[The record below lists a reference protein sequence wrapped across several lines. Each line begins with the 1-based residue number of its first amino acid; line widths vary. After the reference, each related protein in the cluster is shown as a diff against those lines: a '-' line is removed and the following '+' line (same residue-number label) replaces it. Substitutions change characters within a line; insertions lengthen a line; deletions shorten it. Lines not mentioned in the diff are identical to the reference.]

1 MKCSADFFG
10 LKELPAIDIDKETL
24 EELALKSS
32 SLGLTVPGVQKKLSL
47 HLSDEG
53 SSRLTLVGH
62 PAGYILKPQTED
74 FEQLPQS
81 EDLVMD
87 IAEMMGVRVV
97 PHGLIEVDNKWAYIS
112 KRIDRLNN
120 EIYAMEDFCQLS
132 GRLTL
137 DKYKSSYERCA
148 GIIKR
153 YSAMPGFDMSEF
165 YLRLLVCF
173 VTGNSDMHLKNF
185 SLIERD
191 PGSREYVLSS
201 AYDLLPVNVIIPEDT
216 EETALTLNGKKSNL
230 KRKDF
235 LTFADTAGLNNKAAT
250 HMIDS
255 VVRRKEEAIRMC
267 RESYLNSELKKG
279 MIALIEERSDRLQ
292 RLIG

>member
-1 MKCSADFFG
+1 MKCKADFFG

-47 HLSDEG
+47 HLSDEE

-74 FEQLPQS
+74 FEQLPES

-97 PHGLIEVDNKWAYIS
+97 PHGLIEVDSKWAYIS

-120 EIYAMEDFCQLS
+120 ELYAMEDFCQLS

-148 GIIKR
+148 GIIKK
-153 YSAMPGFDMSEF
+153 YSVMPGFDMSEF

-185 SLIERD
+185 SLIERE

-201 AYDLLPVNVIIPEDT
+201 AYDLLPVNAIMPEDT

-235 LTFADTAGLNNKAAT
+235 LAFADTAGLNNKAAT
-250 HMIDS
+250 RMIDS
-255 VVRRKEEAIRMC
+255 VVRRTDEAIRMC
-267 RESYLNSELKKG
+267 RTSFLNTALQDR
-279 MIALIEERSDRLQ
+279 MAALIKERSARLV
-292 RLIG
+292 

>member
-1 MKCSADFFG
+1 MKCKADFFG

-74 FEQLPQS
+74 FEQLPES

-120 EIYAMEDFCQLS
+120 EFYAMEDFCQLS

-153 YSAMPGFDMSEF
+153 YSVMPGFDMSEF

-201 AYDLLPVNVIIPEDT
+201 AYDLLPVNVIMPEDT
-216 EETALTLNGKKSNL
+216 EETALTLNGRKSNL

-235 LTFADTAGLNNKAAT
+235 LKFADTAGLNNKAAT

-255 VVRRKEEAIRMC
+255 VISRTDEAIRMC
-267 RESYLNSELKKG
+267 RTSFLNTALQDR
-279 MIALIEERSDRLQ
+279 MAALIEERSARLV
-292 RLIG
+292 